1 MLVDMTKGV
10 WQMWTKIDEA
20 IKLEHKELQIDSWI
34 RDSAEKSAPGL
45 DGVITVDHGMRS
57 RRIIQQCIIRAASE
71 SSLQELLDMM
81 IGLIDGKEHVLTLE
95 NGVCYEHLRV
105 DGVSSEKTMSN
116 GAGVSCGIKVIYTQL
131 RSNTN
136 GV

>member
-1 MLVDMTKGV
+1 MLVGMTKGV
-10 WQMWTKIDEA
+10 WQMWTKIDGT
-20 IKLEHKELQIDSWI
+20 IKLEHEELQIDSWS
-34 RDSAEKSAPGL
+34 RDGAERSAPGL
-45 DGVITVDHGMRS
+45 DGVITVDNGMRS

-71 SSLQELLDMM
+71 SSLQEVLDTV
-81 IGLIDGKEHVLTLE
+81 IGLIDGKEHVVTLE

-105 DGVSSEKTMSN
+105 DGVNSEKTRPN
-116 GAGVSCGIKVIYTQL
+116 GAGVSCSVKIIYTQL